1 MFFAM
6 YFAIKTMDFHQKMWF
21 NIINR
26 VNTAATSGHRA
37 PAPTEESN
45 AAEYRWNILKEESLN
60 EEAV

>member
-6 YFAIKTMDFHQKMWF
+6 YFAIITMDFHQKMWF

-26 VNTAATSGHRA
+26 VNTAATCGRQG
-37 PAPTEESN
+37 PAAIIESN
-45 AAEYRWNILKEESLN
+45 AAESRWNILKEESLN